1 MITEF
6 GATDLQG
13 ISYQEERVER
23 LIAVAAPQHRAT
35 LASGRSPW
43 L

>member
-1 MITEF
+1 VITEF
-6 GATDLQG
+6 GATDPRG
-13 ISYQEERVER
+13 TSHQEERVER

-35 LASGRSPW
+35 LASSRSPW